1 MIKEKIATWGENL
14 GLLEGMERLSY
25 LVDLSKSST
34 TLPEELRTDDR
45 LVTGCVSKIWV
56 DVGLKENKINVYY
69 DSDAMITKGITRVV
83 CECFTGASKQEAL
96 DTTTEDFAKL
106 GVRELLT
113 PQRQNGLSRLI
124 ITIQQKIEAL

>member
-96 DTTTEDFAKL
+96 DTTIEDFAKL

>member
-1 MIKEKIATWGENL
+1 MITERISNWGENL

-25 LVDLSKSST
+25 LIDLSKSAT

-45 LVTGCVSKIWV
+45 LVTGCISKIWI
-56 DVGLKENKINVYY
+56 DVGLKEDKVHVYY

-96 DTTTEDFAKL
+96 DTTIEDFAKL

-113 PQRQNGLSRLI
+113 PQRQNGLSQLI
-124 ITIQQKIEAL
+124 STIQKRIKLL

>member
-1 MIKEKIATWGENL
+1 MITERISNWGENL

-25 LVDLSKSST
+25 LIDLSKSAT

-45 LVTGCVSKIWV
+45 LVTGCISKIWI
-56 DVGLKENKINVYY
+56 DVGLKEDKVHVYY

-83 CECFTGASKQEAL
+83 CECFTGASRQEAL
-96 DTTTEDFAKL
+96 DTTIEDFAKL

-113 PQRQNGLSRLI
+113 PQRQNGLSQLI
-124 ITIQQKIEAL
+124 STIQKRIKLL

>member
-1 MIKEKIATWGENL
+1 MITERISNWGENL

-25 LVDLSKSST
+25 LIDLSKSAT

-45 LVTGCVSKIWV
+45 LVTGCISKIWI
-56 DVGLKENKINVYY
+56 DVGLKEDKVHVYY

-83 CECFTGASKQEAL
+83 CECFTGASRKEAL
-96 DTTTEDFAKL
+96 DITIEDFAKL

-113 PQRQNGLSRLI
+113 PQRQNGLSQLI
-124 ITIQQKIEAL
+124 STIQKRIKLL